1 MDFLTKIPSKFKI
14 KINTSELDLD
24 INEALN
30 IKIDLSMVKVKDI
43 LLDNRENYI
52 PIEVME
58 TKLNLSLNKKFR

>member
-14 KINTSELDLD
+14 EINTSELDLD

-52 PIEVME
+52 PIEVE
-58 TKLNLSLNKKFR
+58 KAELNLSLNKKFR